1 MSFGLNIS
9 LWQFQLASSHHA
21 EGRKCALEWLGLQ
34 LSSSTLPAVERSV
47 FLVPHVCRPLSLLM
61 FYTSFNWSSLIFFS
75 RYHWFV
81 LPFITLQHPPSCPP
95 VCKSLISA
103 LVAVQ
108 MALCWCFTMG
118 LRSVCLLPSTYSKL
132 LHSSCLVALF
142 AVRPSWFSS
151 THHRVN
157 CYIVFFNKEEVIKP
171 HM

>member
-81 LPFITLQHPPSCPP
+81 LPFITLQPPPLLSPCVQVPHLSFG
-95 VCKSLISA
+95 CRADGSL
-103 LVAVQ
+103 LVLHNGSKV
-108 MALCWCFTMG
+108 
-118 LRSVCLLPSTYSKL
+118 SVPLAIHILKT
-132 LHSSCLVALF
+132 SSLQLSRGFIC
-142 AVRPSWFSS
+142 SS
-151 THHRVN
+151 SEL
-157 CYIVFFNKEEVIKP
+157 IF
-171 HM
+171 